1 MLFCFFPYL
10 ISDTGYGCLYPDV
23 AKIHLVPLVRDARW
37 RSIRNAVIRH
47 IIAERKRAERKN
59 WSIKINNI
67 KFICRKIWWIKK
79 ISLPL
84 HSQLS
89 NGTLADRLGN
99 GLQNRVEQFD
109 SARYLKVRQVLNDK
123 FKTFFCCL
131 QVCVVVSRSTAVSYS
146 FYLIWCCIFDIKKER
161 SFVESFFLLFPY

>member
-1 MLFCFFPYL
+1 M
-10 ISDTGYGCLYPDV
+10 

-37 RSIRNAVIRH
+37 SSIRNVVIRH
-47 IIAERKRAERKN
+47 IIAERKWEERKN
-59 WSIKINNI
+59 RSIKIKNI

-109 SARYLKVRQVLNDK
+109 SARYLQVRQVLNDK
-123 FKTFFCCL
+123 FKTFFVACRCM
-131 QVCVVVSRSTAVSYS
+131 
-146 FYLIWCCIFDIKKER
+146 
-161 SFVESFFLLFPY
+161 LL